1 MNPACPGDLSPMCD
15 SRFLKRSPWAPVPL
29 QRGVV
34 SNCVKSI
41 GTGGVGRRPR
51 RRPRTRRALLSPRRG
66 ARARAPR
73 PPRMRVGGGR
83 HARRVPRRGLRRAL
97 RRAGAAPPCSGRE
110 HSFGAPT
117 HPVFLHTTLSKEIR
131 LEHRAA
137 AGRRRRG
144 GDGGDKGTLSRRLRT
159 IGIILVKPPG
169 TGGIRSHLLTP
180 RRPLAP
186 APNARAA
193 GWLSRTAP
201 RQPPHVRAGA
211 GVRTQWRWAL
221 GKPKGLGRGRKMTCR
236 HGGRAWSRGVYA
248 ILKLLFIPS

>member
-1 MNPACPGDLSPMCD
+1 MELGAVRGAV
-15 SRFLKRSPWAPVPL
+15 RAPDARCSL
-29 QRGVV
+29 RGV
-34 SNCVKSI
+34 
-41 GTGGVGRRPR
+41 
-51 RRPRTRRALLSPRRG
+51 
-66 ARARAPR
+66 ARAR
-73 PPRMRVGGGR
+73 G
-83 HARRVPRRGLRRAL
+83 RRAHPECAWAADATHAVYPGAGCGVRSGVL
-97 RRAGAAPPCSGRE
+97 ERRHHCSGRE

-117 HPVFLHTTLSKEIR
+117 HPVFLNTTLSKETR

-159 IGIILVKPPG
+159 ICIILVKPPG
-169 TGGIRSHLLTP
+169 AGGIRSHLLTP

-193 GWLSRTAP
+193 GSLSRTAP

-236 HGGRAWSRGVYA
+236 HGGRAWSRGVYFKF
-248 ILKLLFIPS
+248 KLLFIPS